1 MIKGHEITLEDNK
14 VLLEETIDSQK
25 KVAARYQP
33 GPYWVNKSKVA
44 QHVCSFVVVGK
55 FWGYD

>member
-14 VLLEETIDSQK
+14 VLLEEMIDSQK
-25 KVAARYQP
+25 KVAASYQH

-44 QHVCSFVVVGK
+44 QHVCSSRKILGI
-55 FWGYD
+55 